1 MQLEGH
7 RSQTIADSPSPKTLV
22 LSGSHLDLDVFD
34 RAVQGQVDLKLSNAS
49 SVVER
54 VQQANQLVQQAVKNR
69 EAVYG
74 VTTGFGGM
82 ANEAVPGE
90 LADQLQCNLLNFL
103 SAGVGE
109 PIDARHVRGA
119 MLARANMLLRGHSGI
134 RLELIERMISFLNA
148 NAVPLVREHGSI
160 GASGD
165 LVPLAAIARA
175 ITGQGHKVKVEIEG
189 ESLDSAEALSRLGYS
204 TVDLQAKEGLAL
216 VNGSSFSAA
225 IAANS
230 LIESRK
236 QFCLAMGIQAI
247 FLRTLLAH
255 EQPFESF
262 VHECKPHPGQLWVA
276 RTIHRMLTV
285 GADTIEDKNHPVQD
299 RYSIRCLPQ
308 YFGPIA
314 EGLGRLQK
322 MVETEING
330 VSDNPLVDPEAG
342 CLVQSGNFLGQAIG
356 MGMDELRRHIALT
369 AKHLDIQIAMI
380 VAPEFNGGLNAS
392 LKGNIDN
399 PVNMGLKGLQIAGN
413 SIAPML
419 MQKSSPLVEHF
430 PTYAEQFNQNI
441 NGLSWGSAN
450 LAWESTQLFSDY
462 LSISLL
468 FAVQAADLRSHQV
481 FGHYDGRKLL
491 GTLLEPLYQKVFEII
506 GESPSAKLP
515 LLFNDT
521 DRCLEKDIEKLSHA
535 IRGSEFAEFLHPVL
549 QSFESELGNG

>member
-314 EGLGRLQK
+314 EGLGRLQE

-549 QSFESELGNG
+549 QSFESELGND